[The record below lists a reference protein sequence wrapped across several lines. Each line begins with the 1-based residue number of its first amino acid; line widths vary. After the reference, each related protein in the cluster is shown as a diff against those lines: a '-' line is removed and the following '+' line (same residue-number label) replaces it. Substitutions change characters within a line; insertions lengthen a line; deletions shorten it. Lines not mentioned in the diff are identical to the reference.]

1 MVSSGNQD
9 SRLCAA
15 GIAPKQSRGY
25 PFWGE
30 GMFEQ
35 VKKPK
40 HGLDNMSIKSNFEL
54 EIHQQP
60 HVISNFVQNRM
71 SEVALLGEILRA
83 APPRFIL
90 IAARGTSDNA
100 AIYAKYLFSAI
111 NGVPVG
117 LAMPSLT
124 SLYQQTPDLTGGLV
138 IGISQSGQSP
148 DILAVMEDA
157 RRQKVPTLAIT
168 NKPDSPM
175 AQKADHTIFID
186 AGEERSVA
194 ASKTYTAQLLA
205 IAMLSAC
212 WKDDAGLIDDLSGIR
227 EHVEAALNEH
237 NAVEALAW
245 RWRAKARLVVIGRGF
260 NLCTSHEIGLKI
272 KELVYMLT
280 QSYSAADFRHGPIA
294 MLEVGFPILAV
305 AIKGPTSTDMRA
317 IVSEIQGCK
326 AEIALISNDEQMIKG
341 VELSVPLPP
350 DLPEWL
356 SPIVG
361 VIPGQLLALNLAL
374 VKGLDP
380 DKPRGLSKVTK
391 TL

>member
-1 MVSSGNQD
+1 
-9 SRLCAA
+9 
-15 GIAPKQSRGY
+15 
-25 PFWGE
+25 
-30 GMFEQ
+30 
-35 VKKPK
+35 
-40 HGLDNMSIKSNFEL
+40 MSIKSNFEL
-54 EIHQQP
+54 EIYQQP

-83 APPRFIL
+83 TPPRFIL

-212 WKDDAGLIDDLSGIR
+212 WKDDPELIVDLSNLGKQ
-227 EHVEAALNEH
+227 VESTLSENEV
-237 NAVEALAW
+237 VEALAW
-245 RWRAKARLVVIGRGF
+245 HWRAKARLVVIGRGF

-294 MLEVGFPILAV
+294 MLEVGFPVLAV

-317 IVSEIQGCK
+317 IVSEIQGRK